1 MTIVFVVGW
10 AMFLMVLHFGNFVFY
25 YFLRVTKNNNI
36 KQNII

>member
-1 MTIVFVVGW
+1 MKIVFVVGW

-25 YFLRVTKNNNI
+25 YFVRVTEINNI